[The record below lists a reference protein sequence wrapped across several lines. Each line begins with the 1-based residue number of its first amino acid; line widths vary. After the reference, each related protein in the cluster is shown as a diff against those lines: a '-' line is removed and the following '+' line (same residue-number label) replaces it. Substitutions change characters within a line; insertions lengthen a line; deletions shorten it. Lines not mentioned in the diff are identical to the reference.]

1 MFDRLSGQAIA
12 PVIDG
17 SSKNFVKSAQESGS
31 STVTVA
37 GAKRGQVTTAQTPS
51 SVGVSEPTEIVWLLP
66 EGNLAGVTP
75 RPGDRITDVGGT
87 VWTITNTSYSP
98 LSQVWRAGSRLQ
110 R

>member
-1 MFDRLSGQAIA
+1 MTFDPDIA
-12 PVIDG
+12 GDLLLIDG
-17 SSKNFVKSAQESGS
+17 LETITLSGS